1 MITAAPR
8 RLRLPVGGVA
18 LPLLVFVGAFLLLL
32 AVGRAARPPE
42 TTVLVA
48 ARDLRAGTPL
58 EAKDL
63 VTLAVVLD
71 PALQETVVPAAR
83 QAEVVGRIL
92 TRPVPKGRPIPA
104 DAVVAPPRLPA
115 LVPEGFVLQALPLGR
130 QNVIAPP
137 VAFFRPGD
145 RIALTVVTTPAQT
158 PGPGG
163 RPIASGSLAK
173 TLVPE
178 GLPILDVLP
187 DDKGL
192 LLLLVPA
199 DRAELVSLA
208 IAQAQALVVTIPRPL
223 PEGAPPPRTPGGVF
237 EDLTAQFQADRQALQ
252 AAAGQGQPAPNPQGG
267 RP

>member
-1 MITAAPR
+1 MIAAAPR
-8 RLRLPVGGVA
+8 RLRFPLGGVA

-32 AVGRAARPPE
+32 SVGRAARPPE
-42 TTVLVA
+42 TAVLVA
-48 ARDLRAGTPL
+48 ARDLRAGVPL

-63 VTLAVVLD
+63 TTLSVALD
-71 PALQETVVPAAR
+71 PALKETVIPAAR

-92 TRPVPKGRPIPA
+92 TRPVPKGKPLPA

-130 QNVIAPP
+130 SNIIAPP
-137 VAFFRPGD
+137 VSFFRPGD
-145 RIALTVVTTPAQT
+145 RIALTVVATVATA
-158 PGPGG
+158 PGPGS
-163 RPIASGSLAK
+163 RPFASGALAK

-178 GLPILDVLP
+178 GIAILDVLP
-187 DDKGL
+187 EDKGL

-208 IAQAQALVVTIPRPL
+208 IAQAQALVVTVPRPL
-223 PEGAPPPRTPGGVF
+223 GEGAPPPRTPGGAL
-237 EDLTAQFQADRQALQ
+237 EDLAALFQADRQALQ
-252 AAAGQGQPAPNPQGG
+252 SQAQPQPKPQGG